1 MHDISFCIDILCQLF
16 QNMGKNLV
24 MENSMQIWNNIQGQF
39 QVIDTYSNMSG
50 KIRQRTS
57 ANTEKA
63 MNPMNTNE
71 RILRVRIYTPI
82 FLVISDECMYAVV
95 IIKAYWYFT
104 GMPSVVHGSRQWTMW
119 DRQQSWLL
127 PFGTKEENKHHAH
140 WKPLGWKIFIH

>member
-1 MHDISFCIDILCQLF
+1 
-16 QNMGKNLV
+16 
-24 MENSMQIWNNIQGQF
+24 
-39 QVIDTYSNMSG
+39 MSG

-71 RILRVRIYTPI
+71 RILRVRICIRI
-82 FLVISDECMYAVV
+82 FRDIRCYKKPVCMYAGV

-119 DRQQSWLL
+119 DCQQSWLL
-127 PFGTKEENKHHAH
+127 PFGTKKENKHHAH
-140 WKPLGWKIFIH
+140 WKPLGWKIFIHQLVRINFLRTIVQQKKEFFEVCIYSFFYK